1 MSIINRFLL
10 LCLVLIDFI
19 ACNSKLNYWQKSGIV
34 FGTSYTIVIET
45 TQKQDLS
52 TIEKEIFNIFN
63 KIDRAFSLYRDDSK
77 IVQLNKNQLV
87 LFDQEEIKV
96 FLLSQEI
103 CLKTKAYFFPYKRK
117 LLGQIPL
124 PNEENY
130 PKICNL
136 FSVETF
142 RNQYIIKKSYPFVE
156 FDLNAI
162 AKGYAVDLI
171 KKLLIENSYPSFL
184 IEIGGEICVGNPPK
198 KSPKGWR
205 VLLESSSSDHL
216 NKQFSQELHLHN
228 ICLAT
233 SGNYYQL
240 HIFNPYNNTI
250 TKKNRVV
257 TVLGPSCAISDAYA
271 TYIYLTDNF
280 ELYSQEYQVLI
291 HP

>member
-1 MSIINRFLL
+1 MPIINRFILF
-10 LCLVLIDFI
+10 CLVLFPFI

-34 FGTSYTIVIET
+34 FGTSYTIVIEAP
-45 TQKQDLS
+45 QKKDLS

-63 KIDRAFSLYRDDSK
+63 KIDQTFSLYRDDSK

-103 CLKTKAYFFPYKRK
+103 CLKTKAYFFPFKRK
-117 LLGQIPL
+117 LLEQMPL

-130 PKICNL
+130 HKICNL
-136 FSVETF
+136 FTVETF
-142 RNQYIIKKSYPFVE
+142 RDHYIIKKSYPFVE
-156 FDLNAI
+156 FDFNAI

-171 KKLLIENSYPSFL
+171 KKLLIDNAYPSFL
-184 IEIGGEICVGNPPK
+184 IEIGGEICVGDPPK

-205 VLLESSSSDHL
+205 ILLESSSSDPL
-216 NKQFSQELHLHN
+216 QKQFSQELYLHN

-240 HIFNPYNNTI
+240 HIFNPYYNKI
-250 TKKNRVV
+250 IQKNRVV
-257 TVLGPSCAISDAYA
+257 TVLGPSCAIADAYA

-280 ELYSQEYQVLI
+280 ELYSQEYKVLI